1 MDSHWPTID
10 GFGPSTQFMPLDE
23 ASRSDRKLVPG
34 ALVRLHVR
42 REPPR
47 QIVSIDIRLVQQQP
61 SLLGAIKLCIGM
73 AGFESDKQVY
83 MHLGID
89 AGHWSRITRGEAHF
103 PLDKLGPLMDYCG
116 NEAPLLWLLDD
127 RGYEVSS
134 LRRKE
139 TELEQQ
145 LRLARQENDEL
156 RRERGAT
163 LRMVNDL
170 IASGALGRKVGE

>member
-1 MDSHWPTID
+1 
-10 GFGPSTQFMPLDE
+10 MPLDDG
-23 ASRSDRKLVPG
+23 SRSDRHPVHGP
-34 ALVRLHVR
+34 LVRLHVR

-47 QIVSIDIRLVQQQP
+47 QMVTIDIRLVQQQP

-103 PLDKLGPLMDYCG
+103 PLDKLGPLMDFCG

-145 LRLARQENDEL
+145 LRLAREEIAHMKA
-156 RRERGAT
+156 ERGAT
-163 LRMVNDL
+163 LRAVNDL